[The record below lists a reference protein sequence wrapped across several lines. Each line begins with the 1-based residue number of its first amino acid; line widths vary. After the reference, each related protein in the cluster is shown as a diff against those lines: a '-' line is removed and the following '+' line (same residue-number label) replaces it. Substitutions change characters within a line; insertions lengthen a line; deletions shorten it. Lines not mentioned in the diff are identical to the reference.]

1 MLELL
6 SGHISPI
13 VWVPSLWSGGNLAW
27 AEECGNGCYDLTGL
41 PNLSPLAAPIKAA
54 SSEDS
59 VLNHFV
65 ELNKDTRKV

>member
-59 VLNHFV
+59 FQLVGT
-65 ELNKDTRKV
+65 K